1 MRCQSSSR
9 SRERV
14 DLVEPFLHT
23 VFAEVTLAGGGRL
36 ADASD
41 AECLGNGDELD
52 VCGISVG
59 ALRRRTQAAAHG
71 VELSGN
77 DRARRHCYL
86 IIASIAL
93 AVSAYCP
100 VGASFRYSVNGFFA
114 SGSLPSFTS
123 AMP

>member
-1 MRCQSSSR
+1 MRCQSSPR

-14 DLVEPFLHT
+14 DLVEPFLDA
-23 VFAEVTLAGGGRL
+23 VLAKVTLAGGRGL
-36 ADASD
+36 AHELR
-41 AECLGNGDELD
+41 AERLGNGDELD

-71 VELSGN
+71 VELFGN

-93 AVSAYCP
+93 AVSAY
-100 VGASFRYSVNGFFA
+100 
-114 SGSLPSFTS
+114 
-123 AMP
+123 